1 MIKIPAWRLESIS
14 LYFPAFISSIFCM
27 IYISLSN
34 DRGVLFF
41 PWELPAAVLL
51 VFLSLNSSVCEFQF
65 LALFVS
71 FFIINLV
78 YLNVFIKICVFI
90 RYFLTNLAL
99 LRAKEA
105 DNAIKDDVEP

>member
-1 MIKIPAWRLESIS
+1 
-14 LYFPAFISSIFCM
+14 M

-41 PWELPAAVLL
+41 PWELPAAALS
-51 VFLSLNSSVCEFQF
+51 VFVSLNSSVYEFQF

-71 FFIINLV
+71 FFIVNLV

-90 RYFLTNLAL
+90 RDFRTNLAL

-105 DNAIKDDVEP
+105 EGAIKEDVEP